1 MHAWTSLGN
10 NSFLI
15 PSLLSRHLRASLK
28 KKIPSTE
35 KGHHLETVFFY
46 DTDSILSLC
55 YVIAS
60 EANFLNGPL
69 PSPVSLLLGCSL
81 SPSSAT
87 PEKNEREEKKKKS
100 NKKDKGS
107 NDGEQQAWLSSK
119 VLLSSCYRIEPGKRI
134 ALSPCQITLQ
144 LVTTVQYAFWE
155 MRGGEGE
162 ASGFADV
169 LPTASEERPIRR
181 QTKQNHTYPNALLV
195 LTLLALICL

>member
-15 PSLLSRHLRASLK
+15 PSLLSPALPPSESK
-28 KKIPSTE
+28 SEKIIPSTE

-87 PEKNEREEKKKKS
+87 PKKKEREEKKK
-100 NKKDKGS
+100 NQIKKTKAQMMG
-107 NDGEQQAWLSSK
+107 NSK
-119 VLLSSCYRIEPGKRI
+119 PDFQVRYYSLHVTVLNQGKELHS
-134 ALSPCQITLQ
+134 AH
-144 LVTTVQYAFWE
+144 A
-155 MRGGEGE
+155 
-162 ASGFADV
+162 
-169 LPTASEERPIRR
+169 
-181 QTKQNHTYPNALLV
+181 K
-195 LTLLALICL
+195 